1 MLQTVAMGRHCYD
14 LLQCNVETCYHLNLQ
29 QVELNH
35 QLQAQLL
42 GLREEHQAI
51 LQQLKEA
58 HNLIQ
63 RHVETSVKL
72 SASKVG
78 VLTQKHTLFCFGN
91 QLGTN

>member
-1 MLQTVAMGRHCYD
+1 MLFSG
-14 LLQCNVETCYHLNLQ
+14 LQ

-58 HNLIQ
+58 HNLIL
-63 RHVETSVKL
+63 RHVETSAKL

-78 VLTQKHTLFCFGN
+78 VLITQKHTLFSLEN
-91 QLGTN
+91 

>member
-1 MLQTVAMGRHCYD
+1 MLLREFSG
-14 LLQCNVETCYHLNLQ
+14 LQ

-72 SASKVG
+72 SANKVG
-78 VLTQKHTLFCFGN
+78 ATHTFLFRELTRD
-91 QLGTN
+91 

>member
-1 MLQTVAMGRHCYD
+1 MLWLELSG
-14 LLQCNVETCYHLNLQ
+14 LQ

-63 RHVETSVKL
+63 RHVETSAKL
-72 SASKVG
+72 SSSKVG
-78 VLTQKHTLFCFGN
+78 VLV
-91 QLGTN
+91 